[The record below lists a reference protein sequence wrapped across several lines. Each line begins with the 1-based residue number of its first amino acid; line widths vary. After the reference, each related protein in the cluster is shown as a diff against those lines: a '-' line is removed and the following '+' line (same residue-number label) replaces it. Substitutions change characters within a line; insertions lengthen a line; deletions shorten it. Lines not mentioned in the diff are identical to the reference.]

1 MASTTQRERRALTGW
16 GRTAPSV
23 ADVLR
28 PATVEAL
35 ATVLTPTTPR
45 GVIARGLGRSY
56 GDVAQN
62 GGGTV
67 IDMTGIDEILDFDPR
82 EGTVTAAGGCSL
94 ASIIERVAPQG
105 WFLPVTPGTRFVTVG
120 GAIACDIHGKNH
132 HCDGSFGDHVTALTL
147 LTASGDLV
155 ELSPNGTPK
164 EFWATVG
171 GLGLTGI
178 VVAATITLLPISST
192 AIRVDTERT
201 PGLRETFDMLR
212 PSDEEHRYSVAWIDA
227 ASRSRL
233 GRGIVMQGDHASA
246 DEVGR
251 SPAVPSLTPK
261 LTAPSWLSFA
271 PVLRSP
277 AVGLLNEVHFRRAR
291 TGVGQIE
298 AIEPFFYPLDA
309 LGDWNRVYGRVGFL
323 QYQFAVPLD
332 REDVVHEALALLH
345 DAGLRS
351 TLAVLKRFGAQSQ
364 APLSFPFPGW
374 TLALDIALP
383 APGAVRTLAM
393 LDERV
398 AEAGGRVYLAKD
410 SRLRRE
416 LVEVMNPR
424 LSEWQAVRR
433 RLDPDG
439 LFQNDLAR
447 RLGLT
452 EANA

>member
-1 MASTTQRERRALTGW
+1 MANAAHRERRSLSGW

-23 ADVLR
+23 ADVAR
-28 PATVEAL
+28 PTSVGAIAEL
-35 ATVLTPTTPR
+35 LTAPAPR

-62 GGGTV
+62 GGGMV
-67 IDMTGIDEILDFDPR
+67 VDLTGLDSILDFNTSA
-82 EGTVTAAGGCSL
+82 GTVTVAGGCSL
-94 ASIIERVAPQG
+94 AAIIELVAPVG

-120 GAIACDIHGKNH
+120 GAIACDVHGKNH
-132 HCDGSFGDHVTALTL
+132 HRDGSFGSHVAALTL
-147 LTASGDLV
+147 LTASGDLRT
-155 ELSPNGTPK
+155 LSPEETPR

-171 GLGLTGI
+171 GLGLTGF
-178 VVAATITLLPISST
+178 VVEATLKLLPAEST

-201 PGLRETFDMLR
+201 ADLDATFEKLRATDQ
-212 PSDEEHRYSVAWIDA
+212 SYRYSVAWLDCA
-227 ASRSRL
+227 TRGRL
-233 GRGIVMQGDHASA
+233 GRGIVIQGDHAAAGEADTPSA
-246 DEVGR
+246 L
-251 SPAVPSLTPK
+251 PSQHPRIS
-261 LTAPSWLSFA
+261 APGWLSLA

-277 AVGLLNEVHFRRAR
+277 LIGLLNDVNFRRAR
-291 TGVGQIE
+291 PGTGRIE

-309 LGDWNRVYGRVGFL
+309 LGDWNRVYGRGGFL

-332 REDVVHEALALLH
+332 REDVVHSALGLLY

-351 TLAVLKRFGAQSQ
+351 TLAVLKRFGPESQ

-383 APGAVRTLAM
+383 APAAARTLSS
-393 LDERV
+393 LDDLV

-424 LSEWQAVRR
+424 LPEWQAVRR
-433 RLDPDG
+433 ELDPDG
-439 LFQNDLAR
+439 LFQHDLGR

-452 EANA
+452 GSSS